1 MMESRDYA
9 EERYRQ
15 MMESRDNEEERYKY
29 MTEVDRYRYCIDG
42 RREGIENGD
51 ERCRQMMKEGKR
63 DTDR

>member
-29 MTEVDRYRYCIDG
+29 MIEAERYTVQMVEEKVQRMGTRDADR
-42 RREGIENGD
+42 
-51 ERCRQMMKEGKR
+51 
-63 DTDR
+63 